1 MQLDATPF
9 LGEMRFDALRLLALR
24 RVGFSALE
32 RVWMTRRSLRL
43 PRALPPAVSRY
54 FNARRTTI
62 GLSPQNPSA
71 ELQVLQSRPR
81 TSPVKWQW
89 STHSGFIFLQIAQ
102 APPCR
107 ATSA

>member
-1 MQLDATPF
+1 
-9 LGEMRFDALRLLALR
+9 MRFDALRPPGPLR
-24 RVGFSALE
+24 AEFLVPEPVRIA
-32 RVWMTRRSLRL
+32 RRPLR
-43 PRALPPAVSRY
+43 PARALSPAVSRY

-81 TSPVKWQW
+81 TLPVKWQW

>member
-1 MQLDATPF
+1 MLAPIF
-9 LGEMRFDALRLLALR
+9 ENHLLREMRFDALCLPALR
-24 RVGFSALE
+24 GAAAVGRVRIA
-32 RVWMTRRSLRL
+32 RRPLRRT
-43 PRALPPAVSRY
+43 RALPAVSRY
-54 FNARRTTI
+54 FNARRTTAE
-62 GLSPQNPSA
+62 LSPQNPSA